1 MFRICLH
8 AAVAAMFSSQEAV
21 YFPVVS
27 PNTTPKEANIFPR
40 TNGYIIEQHESAAD
54 RARFCQMPQESSC
67 IVVSKMGWGV
77 CVFIRRFAWLF
88 SNS

>member
-21 YFPVVS
+21 CFPVVS
-27 PNTTPKEANIFPR
+27 PNTTPKGGNIFPR

-54 RARFCQMPQESSC
+54 RARFCQMPQESFC

-77 CVFIRRFAWLF
+77 LRVY
-88 SNS
+88 